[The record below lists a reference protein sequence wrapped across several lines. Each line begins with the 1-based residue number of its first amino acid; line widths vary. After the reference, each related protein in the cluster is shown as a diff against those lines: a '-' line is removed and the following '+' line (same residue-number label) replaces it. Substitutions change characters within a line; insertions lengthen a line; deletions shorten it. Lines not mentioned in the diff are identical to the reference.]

1 MSIAD
6 RIEFTFDHARRYSAL
21 GLLRSANGILRNG
34 FDLYRRR
41 HISRVGLRV
50 VLSIARLLERSALLV
65 MFGPKTGRD
74 HQDPDG
80 GNPI

>member
-1 MSIAD
+1 
-6 RIEFTFDHARRYSAL
+6 
-21 GLLRSANGILRNG
+21 
-34 FDLYRRR
+34 
-41 HISRVGLRV
+41 
-50 VLSIARLLERSALLV
+50 LERSALLV